1 MSLHLFEESHMRFKI
16 GFAIAAVATVAV
28 APIAASAH
36 DNGYHHTH
44 QRSGDQQ
51 LVGGA
56 IGAVTG
62 AVIGSQLAANGARTE
77 GSVLGA
83 VIGGVAGAAI
93 AGDGRSNNVRYH
105 NGGYHNGG
113 YYNPNTGYYGGYPT
127 RTTTTYSNG
136 GYYAPAYRTHHTT
149 TYVHQPRVVYS
160 SPYYPRSYYSRPRTS
175 VYINLN
181 NNRGY
186 RHNRGYRNRGHNVRR
201 VRHHR
206 RRH

>member
-1 MSLHLFEESHMRFKI
+1 MRFKI
-16 GFAIAAVATVAV
+16 GFTLAAITAVSI

-44 QRSGDQQ
+44 QRSGDNQ

-93 AGDGRSNNVRYH
+93 AGDGRSNNVSYH
-105 NGGYHNGG
+105 NSGYHNGG

-127 RTTTTYSNG
+127 RTTTHYSNG
-136 GYYAPAYRTHHTT
+136 YQQPAYRTYHTT
-149 TYVHQPRVVYS
+149 TYVQPRVVYS
-160 SPYYPRSYYSRPRTS
+160 SPYYARTYYSRPRTS
-175 VYINLN
+175 VFINLN

-186 RHNRGYRNRGHNVRR
+186 GNRVYRNRGHNVRR
-201 VRHHR
+201 VRHYR